1 MDTSTTTRMK
11 RKAKTVIT
19 PEQHGR
25 AARNT
30 FSPRF
35 FCLAAPGLIALFLF
49 ASGNIAAGQGTYGK
63 ESRGNQKPYA
73 LIFGT
78 VWSPNGQP
86 VYGIEVNIRC
96 SDKCPD
102 HKKHHWEVYSDHNG
116 EFAQRVPAGAAD
128 YVVSSSLKGSHLP
141 KEMKFKDAPELTVHI
156 DNDERQD
163 IGLHLQ

>member
-1 MDTSTTTRMK
+1 M
-11 RKAKTVIT
+11 ALL
-19 PEQHGR
+19 
-25 AARNT
+25 
-30 FSPRF
+30 F
-35 FCLAAPGLIALFLF
+35 FF
-49 ASGNIAAGQGTYGK
+49 ASGNIAAAQGPHGK
-63 ESRGNQKPYA
+63 DPRGNQKPYA

-86 VYGIEVNIRC
+86 IYGIEVNIHC
-96 SDKCPD
+96 SDKCSD

-128 YVVSSSLKGSHLP
+128 YIVSSNLKGSHLS